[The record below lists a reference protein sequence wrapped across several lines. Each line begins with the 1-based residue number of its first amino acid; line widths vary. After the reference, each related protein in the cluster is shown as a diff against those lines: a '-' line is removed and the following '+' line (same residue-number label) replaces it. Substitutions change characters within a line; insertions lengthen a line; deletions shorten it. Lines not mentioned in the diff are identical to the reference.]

1 MAVMAHRKFLGI
13 RQFILF
19 GWLAL
24 VVLAIAT
31 TVLAQRYFLATSF
44 QAGAAA
50 LHRQASQRADQHDAH
65 LTALSA
71 LAVASA
77 EDRPDLF
84 LDVAATILRFYP
96 RITAVDLVPLA
107 PGGRLL
113 STRSAVPEGL
123 AQAIRSA
130 ASDAGA
136 EISLQPAAWAD
147 GHYLLVKRSPNSD
160 AARYGLAM
168 EIDAAALL
176 ASEDRY
182 WQGPSV
188 SVDLLLSG
196 ATPEPLRTAQ
206 TGLSYEKALGS
217 ASQPLLFQASLA
229 PSFAERFPLRLLL
242 PVVLVAT
249 LLYFAAVIG
258 IHQWSN
264 ARQSERRARLSAQE
278 ARLAHASRVNGLGEM
293 ASGMAHELTQPL
305 TAVLAQAQAGRHLA
319 ERGDID
325 GLRASLDSIIVQT
338 KRAAALLDRLRNW
351 SRPQKMPVGPVSV
364 NAVARNVQMLLQ
376 ADADRAGIDL
386 AVVQDP
392 AARPVRADAIEVE
405 QVVFNLV
412 RNAMDAVTGA
422 SVRQVRIVTRS
433 EGILTVLEVEDS
445 GPGVVPEIRPHL
457 FEPFV
462 TGTDGGTG
470 LGLALCQRLV
480 DSMGGDIAL
489 VADAA
494 HTTFRMSLPAL
505 QDNVEGTVA

>member
-1 MAVMAHRKFLGI
+1 MNR
-13 RQFILF
+13 
-19 GWLAL
+19 
-24 VVLAIAT
+24 
-31 TVLAQRYFLATSF
+31 
-44 QAGAAA
+44 
-50 LHRQASQRADQHDAH
+50 
-65 LTALSA
+65 
-71 LAVASA
+71 LAV
-77 EDRPDLF
+77 R
-84 LDVAATILRFYP
+84 
-96 RITAVDLVPLA
+96 LA
-107 PGGRLL
+107 
-113 STRSAVPEGL
+113 
-123 AQAIRSA
+123 
-130 ASDAGA
+130 
-136 EISLQPAAWAD
+136 
-147 GHYLLVKRSPNSD
+147 
-160 AARYGLAM
+160 
-168 EIDAAALL
+168 
-176 ASEDRY
+176 
-182 WQGPSV
+182 
-188 SVDLLLSG
+188 
-196 ATPEPLRTAQ
+196 
-206 TGLSYEKALGS
+206 
-217 ASQPLLFQASLA
+217 LLFQATA

-325 GLRASLDSIIVQT
+325 GLRGSQHHVQT

-489 VADAA
+489 AADAA

-505 QDNVEGTVA
+505 QDNVKGTVA